1 MQTFVGYQT
10 FPLKHTDC
18 HTAYYKKQIP
28 CLYHMICQFKW
39 LHIYNAVVRQ
49 PWAQIAA
56 LREKR
61 APKGGEVYEDGVETC
76 QISKSNL
83 QQI

>member
-1 MQTFVGYQT
+1 
-10 FPLKHTDC
+10 
-18 HTAYYKKQIP
+18 
-28 CLYHMICQFKW
+28 MICQFKW

-61 APKGGEVYEDGVETC
+61 APKGGEVYEEAVETC

>member
-1 MQTFVGYQT
+1 M
-10 FPLKHTDC
+10 L
-18 HTAYYKKQIP
+18 
-28 CLYHMICQFKW
+28 CQFKW
-39 LHIYNAVVRQ
+39 LRIYNAVVRQ

-61 APKGGEVYEDGVETC
+61 APKGCEVYEEAVETC